1 MGERTRRLSK
11 ALALVAAGAVL
22 GSALFAVA
30 AKKPSKPAKR
40 DPDPAH
46 SIRDTGVGLPRI
58 HSEGTLA
65 IGEFVPS
72 VRNYHDSG
80 SYASDLQS
88 VGSQALAFMQRQAK
102 AVRKAGKCPKKKK
115 KKCKPAP
122 QLAITLD
129 IDETSLS
136 NYTELEAG
144 NFANATGALAVAITT
159 ADSPAI
165 APTLAMYQ
173 RARQMNI
180 SVFFITGRQPG
191 LEALTRQ
198 NLTFAGYTDVA
209 GLYMKPPADETIP
222 FKSASRAAIEQ
233 QGFRVIANV
242 GDQESDLTGGGA
254 DRSYKLP
261 NPYYF
266 IE

>member
-1 MGERTRRLSK
+1 MQ
-11 ALALVAAGAVL
+11 
-22 GSALFAVA
+22 
-30 AKKPSKPAKR
+30 
-40 DPDPAH
+40 
-46 SIRDTGVGLPRI
+46 
-58 HSEGTLA
+58 
-65 IGEFVPS
+65 S

-80 SYASDLQS
+80 SYASDLQT

-122 QLAITLD
+122 KLAITLD

-198 NLTFAGYTDVA
+198 NLTLAGYTDVA
-209 GLYMKPPADETIP
+209 GLYMKPPADGDDPLQERL
-222 FKSASRAAIEQ
+222 ARRDRAAGI
-233 QGFRVIANV
+233 QGHRQRRGPGERPDGRRRRPQLQAPEPLLLHRVAPPDRADALPVYSGRPGEVSEWLKELAWKASGRAYTCLV
-242 GDQESDLTGGGA
+242 GSNPTLSVQEATL
-254 DRSYKLP
+254 RSYGR
-261 NPYYF
+261 F
-266 IE
+266 S